1 MPQASSASWSIGRHL
16 LVYNILASL
25 LHFQFIL
32 WVLPMLIFQK
42 HWCRYFLLK
51 KFIGSYLSIILNS
64 VALYVKLTVI
74 QNHLTSTFSS
84 VTLSHISH
92 CKQHWPLRKGHFL
105 LHHSVPR
112 ITEHLASLS
121 PSTKCQEN
129 LSYAVTT
136 YMSTN
141 FRDGDR
147 TSKSEPP
154 AKNNK
159 CSIERKTTSSKYTL
173 CTLSKLGY
181 LGWSN
186 MLCSTLTFFIVFF
199 FFFCWLEYSYFLSRK
214 PISLSTSIDTVPF
227 RNSSLATLT
236 RDHFWFC
243 FWLAYFIVCFEPSCV
258 HAPSLPCW
266 IICSLLT
273 GT

>member
-1 MPQASSASWSIGRHL
+1 
-16 LVYNILASL
+16 
-25 LHFQFIL
+25 
-32 WVLPMLIFQK
+32 MLIFQK

-51 KFIGSYLSIILNS
+51 EFIGSYLSIILNS

-92 CKQHWPLRKGHFL
+92 CKQHWPLGKGHFL

-121 PSTKCQEN
+121 PSTTCQEN
-129 LSYAVTT
+129 LSYTVTT
-136 YMSTN
+136 YMSIN

-186 MLCSTLTFFIVFF
+186 MLCSTLIFFIGFF
-199 FFFCWLEYSYFLSRK
+199 FFFFGDWNTPIFFLENPFLWGQ
-214 PISLSTSIDTVPF
+214 V
-227 RNSSLATLT
+227 
-236 RDHFWFC
+236 
-243 FWLAYFIVCFEPSCV
+243 
-258 HAPSLPCW
+258 
-266 IICSLLT
+266 
-273 GT
+273 